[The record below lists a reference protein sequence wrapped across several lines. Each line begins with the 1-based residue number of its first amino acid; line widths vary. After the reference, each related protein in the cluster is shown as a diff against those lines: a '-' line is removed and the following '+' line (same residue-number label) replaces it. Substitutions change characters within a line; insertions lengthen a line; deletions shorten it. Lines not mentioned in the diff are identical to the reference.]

1 MFSSNPQFELPKIK
15 SWLKWIHSKIRVT
28 RLILL
33 WMLRKIYSTETNI
46 LPSVLSKLLDILCL
60 TDHINLISF
69 SSMILCIFDAI
80 LFQDYIQQAKNH
92 NGGPLFIRVKRDV
105 FRSPTLKSERRQT
118 NKARSVFLL
127 VEGHCK
133 CWSNATKSLFSTEDS
148 TQLSHCWCRYCWC
161 LSMHSGLGARPASL
175 YSRNLEETQGISGNL
190 WKLEGTP
197 GNSRKLLMMLVFA
210 QWTGSKAS
218 IFVL

>member
-1 MFSSNPQFELPKIK
+1 MQFCFKIIFNKLKITILVHFSLGSKEMF
-15 SWLKWIHSKIRVT
+15 
-28 RLILL
+28 
-33 WMLRKIYSTETNI
+33 
-46 LPSVLSKLLDILCL
+46 
-60 TDHINLISF
+60 
-69 SSMILCIFDAI
+69 
-80 LFQDYIQQAKNH
+80 
-92 NGGPLFIRVKRDV
+92 

-161 LSMHSGLGARPASL
+161 LSPHSGLGARPASL
-175 YSRNLEETQGISGNL
+175 YSRKLEETQAQGISGNW
-190 WKLEGTP
+190 WKLEG
-197 GNSRKLLMMLVFA
+197 NCRKSKKALLMLGTT
-210 QWTGSKAS
+210 QWTESKAN